1 MTRAAAGPTI
11 RLGTRGSKLARWQAE
26 WVASQLQQQGVG
38 VEIIE
43 ISTQGDRDQRSPIE
57 QLGGVGLFTKELQR
71 ALLREEID
79 VAVHSL
85 KDLPT
90 TTVAG
95 LALAAVPTRETAN
108 DAFVSIRA
116 KTFDDLPS
124 GAKVGTG
131 STRRRAQLLRLRPDL
146 VLEEVRGNVDTR
158 LRKLDQGDYD
168 ALILAA
174 AGLRR
179 LGLGDRITEVLPVDV
194 LVPAPGQ
201 GALGIECRAAD
212 DLTRGALAALNDAA
226 AMARVTAERTL
237 LAEVEGGCLAALGAH
252 ATLDGDR
259 LTLAA
264 IVLSP
269 DGTQH
274 LSARGEAASDHA
286 VELGKSLARQLLAA
300 GAADLLIRR

>member
-1 MTRAAAGPTI
+1 MTQVAAGHPI

-26 WVASQLQQQGVG
+26 WVAAQLQNHGVA

-43 ISTQGDRDQRSPIE
+43 ISTQGDRDQSSPIE
-57 QLGGVGLFTKELQR
+57 QLGEVGLFTKELQR
-71 ALLREEID
+71 ALLRDEID
-79 VAVHSL
+79 LAVHSL

-90 TTVAG
+90 TPIEELSLGAIPPR
-95 LALAAVPTRETAN
+95 ALAN
-108 DAFVSIRA
+108 DALVSNLA
-116 KTFDDLPS
+116 STLDDLPQ
-124 GAKVGTG
+124 GARVGTG

-146 VLEEVRGNVDTR
+146 LLEEVRGNVDTR
-158 LRKLDQGDYD
+158 LRKLDAGGYE

-174 AGLRR
+174 AGLTR
-179 LGLGDRITEVLPVDV
+179 LGFQERIRQTLPVDL

-201 GALGIECRAAD
+201 GALGVECRAGD
-212 DLTRGALAALNDAA
+212 EPTRRVLASLHDPSTAA
-226 AMARVTAERTL
+226 CVTAERAL

-269 DGTQH
+269 DGRQH
-274 LSARGEAASDHA
+274 LTARGEAHPERAGW
-286 VELGKSLARQLLAA
+286 LGKSLAQELLASGA
-300 GAADLLIRR
+300 GELLVRR